1 MMNKKEIAEN
11 IIIALTTGESV
22 STILLKVQLLASLLG
37 NDEFSI
43 WLRNEQYGYGN
54 GDSIPEYR
62 KLRGGIIKAN
72 ILIPYGGMWKNYD
85 IPIDAI
91 EDSYVRDLMAITP
104 FAEPIATLEG
114 YANPSDGKSKMLQ
127 VGLPSGVLPYIDSV
141 VDGVPHTTIHAWKL
155 VSSQAIKGIIDHIK
169 STLLDFII
177 KLNKDLDLNLDISL
191 EEQSKITKIVNQT
204 IYANT
209 VHTGTGDITSSNSN
223 LIIGDNSTIS
233 LSPESKQQI
242 QELVT
247 QLMDLKNQVENDE
260 EELAEYL
267 IELQS
272 ELDKKMS
279 SPKILR
285 KSLRAIK
292 AFGGIVSE
300 KAIELGV
307 DKMIE
312 MIVL

>member
-11 IIIALTTGESV
+11 IIIALTTGENV

-37 NDEFSI
+37 NDEFST

-54 GDSIPEYR
+54 GGSIPEYR

-91 EDSYVRDLMAITP
+91 EDSHVRDLMAITP

-114 YANPSDGKSKMLQ
+114 YANPSDGKNKMLQ
-127 VGLPSGVLPYIDSV
+127 VGLPSGVLPYIDNV

-223 LIIGDNSTIS
+223 LIVGDNSTIS

-272 ELDKKMS
+272 ELDKKIS

-312 MIVL
+312 MIIL